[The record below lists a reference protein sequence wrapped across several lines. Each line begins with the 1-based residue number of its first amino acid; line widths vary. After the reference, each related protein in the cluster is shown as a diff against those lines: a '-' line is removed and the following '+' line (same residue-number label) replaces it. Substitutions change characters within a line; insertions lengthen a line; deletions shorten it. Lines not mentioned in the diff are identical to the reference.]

1 MVKKYIEGETKD
13 ERKLRKA
20 KEKAEKLP
28 KVSQDDADDFLRYTE
43 RTRMDDAYGAYS
55 HLLQQS
61 IMGH

>member
-28 KVSQDDADDFLRYTE
+28 NAFQDDADDFPALYCP
-43 RTRMDDAYGAYS
+43 YKNG
-55 HLLQQS
+55 
-61 IMGH
+61 